1 MVNEETGEQPQMMM
15 IADSNTNDTASEDT
29 ESTDGDPIYSDYGS
43 ELNLE
48 GPE

>member
-1 MVNEETGEQPQMMM
+1 MMV
-15 IADSNTNDTASEDT
+15 ADSNTHNTTSEDT
-29 ESTDGDPIYSDYGS
+29 ERADSDPVYSDYGS